1 MVDSMENEF
10 MDEPKSEI
18 DWRAVQTM
26 QLGISGFIVFL
37 MVVIW
42 FATGVGYFWPIWVWF
57 GLSIPLAVQYAIRKA
72 VRGPRQWRGGS
83 VHAARACGV
92 GGGPC
97 FVLGG
102 GGV

>member
-1 MVDSMENEF
+1 MENEL

-42 FATGVGYFWPIWVWF
+42 LATGVGYFWPIWVWF
-57 GLSIPLAVQYAIRKA
+57 GLSIPIAVQYAIRRA
-72 VRGPRQWRGGS
+72 VKGPRQWRALS
-83 VHAARACGV
+83 VHAPPACVV
-92 GGGPC
+92 GGVLP
-97 FVLGG
+97 FVLVVVRVGL
-102 GGV
+102 